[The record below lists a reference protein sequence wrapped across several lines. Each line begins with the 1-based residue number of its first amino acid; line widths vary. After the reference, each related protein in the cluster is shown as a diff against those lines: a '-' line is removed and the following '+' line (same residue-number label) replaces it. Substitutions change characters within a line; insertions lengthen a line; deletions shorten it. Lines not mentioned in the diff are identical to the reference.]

1 MSGALVTIGIPAWN
15 RRDALCAVL
24 DDMVAHGVH
33 HLPQVEILVIDD
45 HSPDGSYAAAL
56 RFNGVGNIR
65 VVQNV
70 ERQGFRGNF
79 CQVIEQTRTEYV
91 LFSCDD
97 DFVLADGV
105 RGLLDYLARADPPP
119 ALISSLFYDKGA
131 VYRANADEIL
141 PIPLGEYR
149 HCCAHMPGLVFNA
162 RLARAIVP
170 RIQGFLLDPRN
181 AYPQCCVALLMLL
194 FGYPGIYLPTELV
207 RTGYDLASGIDGYA
221 TVAQRWEQFKFFDE
235 LLVHLGQS
243 IGEPA
248 IAGLAGQL
256 LEHHHASL
264 FLTLGSGVSYEKP
277 GLAAAYLRG
286 AAEYLQRTGG

>member
-1 MSGALVTIGIPAWN
+1 MDGALVTIGIPAWN

-24 DDMVAHGVH
+24 DDIVAQGVH
-33 HLPQVEILVIDD
+33 LLPQVEVMVIDD

-65 VVQNV
+65 VLQNA

-79 CQVIEQTRTEYV
+79 CQVIEQARTEYV
-91 LFSCDD
+91 LISCDD

-105 RGLLDYLARADPPP
+105 HGLLDYLARANPPP
-119 ALISSLFYDKGA
+119 ALISSLFYDKGE
-131 VYRANADEIL
+131 VYRANAEEVR

-149 HCCAHMPGLVFNA
+149 HCCAHMPGIVFNA
-162 RLARAIVP
+162 RLAKAIVP
-170 RIQGFLLDPRN
+170 RIRGFLLDPRN

-194 FGYPGIYLPTELV
+194 LGYPGVYLPTELV

-221 TVAQRWEQFKFFDE
+221 TVAQRWEQFTFFDD
-235 LLVHLGQS
+235 LLVHLRQS

-248 IAGLAGQL
+248 IADLAGRL
-256 LEHHHASL
+256 LEHHRSTL
-264 FLTLGSGVSYEKP
+264 FYTLGTGVSYEKP
-277 GLAAAYLRG
+277 ALTAAYLRG
-286 AAEYLQRTGG
+286 AADYVRRNGD